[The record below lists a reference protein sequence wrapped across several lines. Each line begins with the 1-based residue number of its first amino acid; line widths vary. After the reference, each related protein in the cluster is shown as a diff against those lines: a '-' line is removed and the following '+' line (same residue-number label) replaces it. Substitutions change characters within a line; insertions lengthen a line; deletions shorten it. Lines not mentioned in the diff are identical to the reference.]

1 MLAASM
7 SQAPI
12 RKVVIPVAGYG
23 TRFLPFTK
31 AMPKEMLPIIDQPVI
46 QFVVEEAIAS
56 GVTDVILVTSS
67 TKRPVEDHF
76 DQNIELEGWLKKQ
89 GKEEQLEQIQ
99 AISKLA
105 NFIYVRQK
113 GPYGNAIP
121 VLNASHL
128 IGNESFAVLWG
139 DEVFLNAKR
148 PRLKQ
153 MFDVYE
159 KHGGPVLGL
168 LEVDDEGTKKY
179 GIADLAE
186 ELAPGEYRIQGLVE
200 KPGPERAPS
209 HFAAMGAY
217 VLTPDIFEEI
227 QRMSP
232 GTGGE
237 YYLPEAIHAL
247 MEKRDVY
254 GCRLEGEYFDT
265 GSKVGWLRANIAMAL
280 RRPDL
285 AKEVRDM
292 LQSLS

>member
-1 MLAASM
+1 MKH
-7 SQAPI
+7 API

-67 TKRPVEDHF
+67 TKRPIEDHF
-76 DQNIELEGWLKKQ
+76 DQNLELEAWLKKQ
-89 GKEEQLEQIQ
+89 GKDDLLEQIQ
-99 AISKLA
+99 SLSKMA

-128 IGNESFAVLWG
+128 IGNEPFAVLWG
-139 DEVFLNAKR
+139 DELFLNPER

-153 MFDVYE
+153 MFEVYE
-159 KHGGPVLGL
+159 ECGGPVFG
-168 LEVDDEGTKKY
+168 VMNTDDEGTKKY
-179 GIADLAE
+179 GIVDPAE
-186 ELAPGEYRIQGLVE
+186 EIRDGVYRLRGVVE
-200 KPGPERAPS
+200 KPGPEHAPS
-209 HFAAMGAY
+209 RLACVGSY

-227 QRMSP
+227 QNLAP
-232 GTGGE
+232 GKGGE
-237 YYLPEAIHAL
+237 YYLPDAVRAL
-247 MEKRDVY
+247 MKKRDVFA
-254 GCRLEGEYFDT
+254 CRVEGEYFDT
-265 GSKVGWLRANIAMAL
+265 GSKIGWLKANIAMAL

-285 AKEVRDM
+285 ANDVKSM

>member
-1 MLAASM
+1 MKH
-7 SQAPI
+7 API

-46 QFVVEEAIAS
+46 QFVVEEAVAS

-76 DQNIELEGWLKKQ
+76 DQNMELEAWLKKI

-99 AISKLA
+99 AIGKMA

-128 IGNESFAVLWG
+128 IGDEPFAVLWG
-139 DEVFLNAKR
+139 DEVFLNRER

-153 MFDVYE
+153 MFEVYE
-159 KHGGPVLGL
+159 KYGGPVLGL
-168 LEVDDEGTKKY
+168 LETDDEGTKKY
-179 GIADLAE
+179 GIADPEAE
-186 ELAPGEYRIQGLVE
+186 LSPGVYQIKGLVE
-200 KPGPERAPS
+200 KPGPEKTPS
-209 HFAAMGAY
+209 HLAAMGAY

-227 QRMSP
+227 QRMPP

-247 MEKRDVY
+247 MKRRSVY
-254 GCRLEGEYFDT
+254 GCRLQGEYFDT
-265 GSKVGWLRANIAMAL
+265 GSKIGWLRANLAMAL

-285 AKEVRDM
+285 AKDVKDM

>member
-1 MLAASM
+1 M
-7 SQAPI
+7 SHAPI

-76 DQNIELEGWLKKQ
+76 DQNIELESWLKKQ
-89 GKEEQLEQIQ
+89 GKEDQLEQIQ

-128 IGNESFAVLWG
+128 IGDEPFAVLWG
-139 DEVFLNAKR
+139 DELFLNPDR
-148 PRLKQ
+148 TRLKQ
-153 MFDVYE
+153 MFDVYA
-159 KHGGPVLGL
+159 KYGGPVFG
-168 LEVDDEGTKKY
+168 VMATDDEGTKKY
-179 GIADLAE
+179 GIVDPAE
-186 ELAPGEYRIQGLVE
+186 EMEEGVYRLRGVVE
-200 KPGPERAPS
+200 KPGPEQAPS
-209 HFAAMGAY
+209 RLAAIGSY
-217 VLTPDIFEEI
+217 VLTPDIFTEI
-227 QRMSP
+227 QNLSP
-232 GTGGE
+232 GKGGE
-237 YYLPEAIHAL
+237 YYLPDAIHAL
-247 MEKRDVY
+247 MQKREVY
-254 GCRLEGEYFDT
+254 ACRVEGEYFDT
-265 GSKVGWLRANIAMAL
+265 GSKIGWLRANIAMAL
-280 RRPDL
+280 KRPDL
-285 AKEVRDM
+285 AKDVRDM